1 MEITMFGTARGM
13 AMIRAVAAILLGA
26 ALMVHPGKA
35 RADELDHIRAEA
47 LALVNASRKAQSLP
61 PLTLALKLTMAAQ
74 FHASDM
80 LKRSYFA
87 HASPEGKT
95 LADRYRA
102 AGGSRWLLTA
112 ENIAYFSNKPA
123 PVTDAFLKMLQ
134 ESWMNSP
141 GHRKNILLK
150 GITEFGFGLAVDA
163 TGHLYAVQTFAG
175 PGSNRD
181 DHVAAKAG
189 GPAEAKSSS
198 PAEAKRVSLA
208 DQATLALAA
217 INAERKKA
225 GRAALSWNEA
235 LRKCALAMMPAKG
248 EENFGLQQKDLLDF
262 IPASDGQSWAHVS
275 AVSAACGGC
284 GIEPVRGDI
293 GKFVDQWI
301 AEEDYRAMLI
311 NADATHLGFA
321 IGADGAG
328 KKVAIGVLGKR
339 DTAKAA
345 K

>member
-1 MEITMFGTARGM
+1 MFGTVRGM
-13 AMIRAVAAILLGA
+13 AMIRAVAAIMLAA
-26 ALMVHPGKA
+26 ALIVPPGKA
-35 RADELDHIRAEA
+35 SADELDHIRAEA
-47 LALVNASRKAQSLP
+47 LALVNASRKAQGLP

-74 FHASDM
+74 SHASDM
-80 LKRSYFA
+80 LKRTYFA

-123 PVTDAFLKMLQ
+123 PVTDAFLKLLQ

-175 PGSNRD
+175 PGSNTD
-181 DHVAAKAG
+181 SPV
-189 GPAEAKSSS
+189 EAKNGS
-198 PAEAKRVSLA
+198 PGKTKQAGPDEAKRVSPA
-208 DQATLALAA
+208 EQATLALAA

-225 GRAALSWNEA
+225 GRATLGLDEA

-248 EENFGLQQKDLLDF
+248 EENFSLKQRDLMDF
-262 IPASDGQSWAHVS
+262 IPASDGNRWGTLS
-275 AVSAACGGC
+275 AVSAMCGGC
-284 GIEPVRGDI
+284 GIEPVRADVS
-293 GKFVDQWI
+293 KFVGEWI
-301 AEEDYRAMLI
+301 AEGRYREMLI
-311 NADATHLGFA
+311 KADATHLGFA
-321 IGADGAG
+321 IAADGAG
-328 KKVAIGVLGKR
+328 KKVAIGVLGTRNKER
-339 DTAKAA
+339 AA
-345 K
+345 N